1 MYILRDICEVK
12 LALSFFL
19 VALLTVVDVKAQS
32 ENRVSE
38 TVARGADH
46 VILISVD
53 GLRPEFYQE
62 SHRPTPMLQKM
73 AREGVQADAV
83 RGVFPSVTYP
93 SHTTLVT
100 GALPAAHGI
109 YYNSPFEPEGQTG
122 RWYWEYEYITTETLW
137 EAASKN
143 NMTTASIRWP
153 VTVGAPID
161 YNLPEVWDL
170 EGGDSVSAT
179 RRHTTPEGFME
190 EIEEMATGKLSGNMF
205 SGSSMMREDRF
216 AAAASYIIKEYK
228 PNLFTI
234 HIVTTDSHQH
244 SYGREHEK
252 VDLAFAT
259 ADRAISRI
267 VEAAE
272 QAGILDRTAFVIA
285 GDHGFT
291 DISARVAPNV
301 WLVEAGLMEARE
313 DRGDW
318 RATFHATG
326 GTAFLYLQDPD
337 DTEAIAKVRD
347 ILDAQPHGVK
357 KLFRIV
363 ERDELDAIGA
373 DPNVPFALNAIPT
386 VGLRSSHS
394 GDAVIPATGGTH
406 GHFPDFHNMH
416 TGFVAWGSGVRK
428 SVHASKIGMEDIAP
442 FVAELLDLPFEAP
455 QGIVL
460 PGFLE

>member
-1 MYILRDICEVK
+1 MYILSNIYRVIFVVSF
-12 LALSFFL
+12 LWFGLLSF
-19 VALLTVVDVKAQS
+19 VDVNANANDHAA
-32 ENRVSE
+32 ERLTE
-38 TVARGADH
+38 GADY

-62 SHRPTPMLQKM
+62 SHRPTPMLQMM
-73 AREGVQADAV
+73 AREGVQADGV
-83 RGVFPSVTYP
+83 RGLFPSVTYP

-100 GALPAAHGI
+100 GAFPDTHGI
-109 YYNSPFEPEGQTG
+109 YYNSPFEHEGQSG
-122 RWYWEYEYITTETLW
+122 RWFWEFEYITTETLW

-170 EGGDSVSAT
+170 DGGDSVSAT
-179 RRHTTPEGFME
+179 RRHTTPEGFFE
-190 EIEEMATGKLSGNMF
+190 EIEEMATGKLSGNML
-205 SGSSMMREDRF
+205 SGSSMMREDRMS
-216 AAAASYIIKEYK
+216 AAASYIIKKYK

-244 SYGREHEK
+244 SYGREHFK
-252 VDLAFAT
+252 VDLAFAA
-259 ADRAISRI
+259 ADRAISRM

-272 QAGILDRTAFVIA
+272 QAGILDRTAFVIT

-291 DISARVAPNV
+291 NISARVLPNV
-301 WLVEAGLMEARE
+301 WLVEAGLMEARD

-318 RATFHATG
+318 RASFHATG
-326 GTAFLYLQDPD
+326 GTAFLQLRDPD
-337 DTEAIAKVRD
+337 DTEAVDKVRD
-347 ILDAQPHGVK
+347 ILDALPYGIK

-373 DPNVPFALNAIPT
+373 DPNAPLALAAIPT
-386 VGLRSSHS
+386 IGLRSSHT
-394 GDAVIPATGGTH
+394 GDAIIPATGGTH
-406 GHFPDFHNMH
+406 GHFPEFHNIN

-428 SVHASKIGMEDIAP
+428 SVHASIIGIEDVAP
-442 FVAELLDLPFEAP
+442 FVAELLGIPFEAAH
-455 QGIVL
+455 GIVL